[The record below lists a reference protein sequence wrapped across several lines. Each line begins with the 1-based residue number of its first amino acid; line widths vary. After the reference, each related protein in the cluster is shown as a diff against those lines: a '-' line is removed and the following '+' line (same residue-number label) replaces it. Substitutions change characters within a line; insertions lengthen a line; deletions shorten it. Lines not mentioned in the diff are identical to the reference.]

1 MRYLSLFLVILVNC
15 TGCLTQLT
23 QNLAPGGEFVN
34 YASAENGATAIASG
48 SSGDRNAST
57 VINGITD
64 SKGWDKGEGWAMT
77 FNREHMRSGM
87 MRYESRMTRKEQRG
101 GAWVEVRLPE
111 PKRVNRM
118 VVYTVDSNKYP
129 ASKFG
134 IYEGNFQIW
143 DKDNW
148 KTIAKVKNG
157 KVEYLTTTAGRTEAK
172 GRILLR
178 FQPILTNMARVMVFR
193 SNDRKVIDKTYSS
206 TIEENTARIV
216 EIEITGY
223 DTFDPN
229 TQSSKSQE
237 EDELDNLL
245 KQ

>member
-1 MRYLSLFLVILVNC
+1 MKHLCLFLLILASS

-23 QNLAPGGEFVN
+23 KNLSPSGEFVN
-34 YASAENGATAIASG
+34 YALAENGATAVASG

-57 VINGITD
+57 VINGIRD
-64 SKGWDKGEGWAMT
+64 SKDWDKGEGWEMT
-77 FNREHMRSGM
+77 FNREHMRAGM
-87 MRYESRMTRKEQRG
+87 MRYESRMNRKEQRG

-118 VVYTVDSNKYP
+118 VIYTLDSNKYP

-143 DKDNW
+143 DDGNW

-178 FQPILTNMARVMVFR
+178 FQPIITNMARVMIFR

-223 DTFDPN
+223 DTFDPA
-229 TQSSKSQE
+229 TQASKNQE
-237 EDELDNLL
+237 EDELDSLL